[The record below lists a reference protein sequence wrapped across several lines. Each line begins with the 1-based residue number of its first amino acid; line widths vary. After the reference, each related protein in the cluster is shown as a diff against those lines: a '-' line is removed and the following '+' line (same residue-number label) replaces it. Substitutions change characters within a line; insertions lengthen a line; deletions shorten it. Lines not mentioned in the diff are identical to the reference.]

1 MARAA
6 LHNVAVI
13 IAAGGT
19 GRRMGRSVPKQFLKA
34 GKHPILV
41 TAVKAFERI
50 RLVRQI
56 VVVVPRGYAEFTHR
70 LLSRAGCARVSA
82 VIEGGKE
89 RQDSV
94 RQGLAMLT
102 GEPDV
107 VMVHDA
113 VRPFVTR
120 RVILQVA
127 SEAHRHGAAAVGVR
141 VKDTIKQEG
150 KPGFI
155 RKTLPRQS
163 LWAIQTPQGFRTS
176 LLQNAHVK
184 AFREH
189 IQGTDDAMLVEKLG
203 IPVRIVEGEYTNI
216 KITTR
221 EDLVTARNR
230 LKRRK

>member
-6 LHNVAVI
+6 LRNAAVI

-19 GRRMGRSVPKQFLKA
+19 GRRLGRSVPKQFLKA
-34 GKHPILV
+34 GAHPILV
-41 TAVKAFERI
+41 TAVRAFEQIRI
-50 RLVRQI
+50 VRQI
-56 VVVVPRGYAEFTHR
+56 VVVVPREYAESTHR
-70 LLSRAGCARVSA
+70 LLSRAGCTKISA

-94 RQGLAMLT
+94 RQGLMMLT

-120 RVILQVA
+120 RVILEVA
-127 SEAHRHGAAAVGVR
+127 AEAYRHGAAVVGVR
-141 VKDTIKQEG
+141 VKDTIKKEG
-150 KPGFI
+150 KPGFT
-155 RKTLPRQS
+155 RETLPRRL
-163 LWAIQTPQGFRTS
+163 LWAIQTPQGFRPGI
-176 LLQNAHVK
+176 LEKAHLK

-189 IQGTDDAMLVEKLG
+189 FQGTDDAMLVERLG
-203 IPVRIVEGEYTNI
+203 IPVRIVEGEYTNF